1 MKDYK
6 ESLIDALDIV
16 KDSKR
21 CLGCVGSCN
30 ECEYFL
36 AIEKIENA
44 IERLG
49 ELVENKP
56 LEFEEL
62 KEGEGMNKYEE
73 ALKKLVKASCP
84 EKVYCEKCDCS
95 RICNKEA
102 REWIDSLRELVGKE
116 TPKMPD
122 DIPSGHIPKHGKC
135 PNCGSFVVLTCSN
148 DRCRVCGQMLKWEE
162 EE

>member
-21 CLGCVGSCN
+21 CLGCVGRCD

-44 IERLG
+44 IETLE
-49 ELVENKP
+49 ELVE
-56 LEFEEL
+56 
-62 KEGEGMNKYEE
+62 
-73 ALKKLVKASCP
+73 
-84 EKVYCEKCDCS
+84 
-95 RICNKEA
+95 
-102 REWIDSLRELVGKE
+102 KE
-116 TPKMPD
+116 TPKMPI
-122 DIPSGHIPKHGKC
+122 DIPSGHIPKYGNC
-135 PNCGSFVVLTCSN
+135 PNCGCFVLQTCDSA
-148 DRCRVCGQMLKWEE
+148 RCVVCGQMLKWEE

>member
-1 MKDYK
+1 MNKYIQSVM
-6 ESLIDALDIV
+6 EALDFV
-16 KDSKR
+16 KDSVR

-49 ELVENKP
+49 ELIE
-56 LEFEEL
+56 
-62 KEGEGMNKYEE
+62 
-73 ALKKLVKASCP
+73 
-84 EKVYCEKCDCS
+84 
-95 RICNKEA
+95 
-102 REWIDSLRELVGKE
+102 KE
-116 TPKMPD
+116 TPKIPV

-148 DRCRVCGQMLKWEE
+148 DRCRVCGQRLDWGENDE
-162 EE
+162 

>member
-49 ELVENKP
+49 ELVE
-56 LEFEEL
+56 
-62 KEGEGMNKYEE
+62 
-73 ALKKLVKASCP
+73 
-84 EKVYCEKCDCS
+84 
-95 RICNKEA
+95 
-102 REWIDSLRELVGKE
+102 KE
-116 TPKMPD
+116 TPKLLDYEGDGYVDGELSYDTAICRSCGRKFDVYYDEHSKYCPD
-122 DIPSGHIPKHGKC
+122 
-135 PNCGSFVVLTCSN
+135 
-148 DRCRVCGQMLKWEE
+148 CGQKLYWE
-162 EE
+162 

>member
-6 ESLIDALDIV
+6 ESLIDALNIV

-49 ELVENKP
+49 ELVE
-56 LEFEEL
+56 
-62 KEGEGMNKYEE
+62 
-73 ALKKLVKASCP
+73 
-84 EKVYCEKCDCS
+84 
-95 RICNKEA
+95 
-102 REWIDSLRELVGKE
+102 KE
-116 TPKMPD
+116 TPKMPI

-135 PNCGSFVVLTCSN
+135 PNCGCFVLQTCDSA
-148 DRCRVCGQMLKWEE
+148 RCVVCGQMLKWEE